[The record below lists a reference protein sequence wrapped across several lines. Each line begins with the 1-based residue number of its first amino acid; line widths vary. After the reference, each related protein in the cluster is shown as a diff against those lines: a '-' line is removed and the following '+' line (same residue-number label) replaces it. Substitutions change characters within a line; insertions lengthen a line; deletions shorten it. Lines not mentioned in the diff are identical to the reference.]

1 MVKVCSFEGF
11 ERVSH
16 FFVVGTA
23 AVRPSPTV
31 FSSRETMLVG
41 DGLSSSRVIV
51 KQHWSD

>member
-1 MVKVCSFEGF
+1 MVKVISFEGF

-23 AVRPSPTV
+23 AVRPSPI

-41 DGLSSSRVIV
+41 DGLSWSRVIV